1 MGDELTS
8 ESFLGIEASVTG
20 RRWLGPGGASERAG
34 LAISQE
40 TGLPEV
46 VARLLAVN
54 GVSSGEAESYL
65 APRLRELMPDPSCLA
80 DMDAASDRLTHA
92 VVRRERIAIFGDY
105 DVDGAASVAL
115 LVSWLRDL
123 GLAATIYIPDRI
135 DEGYGPNEPA
145 MRELGATHDL
155 VVCVDCGTLSHQPV
169 AAARTAGADV
179 LIVDHHLP
187 SEDLPD
193 AFVVNPNRRECG
205 SGLGHLCAAG
215 VVFMLLVAANR
226 QLRARDQFTRM
237 QEPDLMGLLDL
248 VAVATVADVTPMI
261 GLNRAFVR
269 QGLAVLAQRARPG
282 LVALADVARLTA
294 PPTARDLGFA
304 LGPRI
309 NAGGRIGA
317 ADMGARL
324 LSTTDP
330 NEASALAQR
339 LDALNTERR
348 AIEAAVLDASLTQAQ
363 TRGVDG
369 GLVWAAGE
377 GWHPGVVGIV
387 AARLKERFGRPAVVI
402 GLADGKGKGS
412 GRSITGIDLGS
423 EVQRLATDGVLL
435 KGGGHRMAA
444 GLTLEADRLDEAMEK
459 LNIALTGQ
467 GAGEM
472 GPEDLK
478 VLGALSPGGAS
489 IDLIGALEAAGP
501 FGPANPAPRLA
512 FPDVIP
518 TGVRIVG
525 NGHLQVRFSG
535 AGGQIPAIAFGAAE
549 TPLGAAIADAAST
562 RQPMHVAGRLELDD
576 WGGRRKAKLRLED
589 AAAPT

>member
-1 MGDELTS
+1 MRDELTS

-20 RRWLGPGGASERAG
+20 RRWLGPGVASERAG

-54 GVSSGEAESYL
+54 GVSSGEAEGYL
-65 APRLRELMPDPSCLA
+65 APRLRELMPDPSSLA
-80 DMDAASDRLTHA
+80 DMDAAADRLTHA
-92 VVRRERIAIFGDY
+92 VVRRQRIAIFGDY

-115 LVSWLRDL
+115 LVTWLRDL
-123 GLAATIYIPDRI
+123 GLAATTYIPDRI

-145 MRELGATHDL
+145 MQELGETHDL

-187 SEDLPD
+187 GEDLPD
-193 AFVVNPNRRECG
+193 AVVVNPNRRDCG

-226 QLRARDQFTRM
+226 QLRARDQFRRA

-324 LSTTDP
+324 LSTADP
-330 NEASALAQR
+330 NEAAALAQR
-339 LDALNTERR
+339 LDTLNTERR
-348 AIEAAVLDASLTQAQ
+348 AIEAAVLDAAVTQAQ
-363 TRGVDG
+363 TRGIDG

-387 AARLKERFGRPAVVI
+387 ASRLKERFGRPAVVI
-402 GLADGKGKGS
+402 GLADGEGKGS

-423 EVQRLATDGVLL
+423 EVQRLATDGILL

-444 GLTLEADRLDEAMEK
+444 GLTLEAHRLDEAMQK